1 VLRVPRETTD
11 DETLTFPKASMT
23 AGIVLAAGFA
33 RRMGRQKLL
42 LDLRGRP
49 VVRWS
54 VELVLPHVGDL
65 VVVTGRDEDGVR
77 AALDGLA
84 VRFAR
89 NPRPQAGQGSSIAV
103 GMAALKPWTA
113 AVLVALGDQP
123 RLPEGVIAALLR
135 ARAQTGRAIAAPIYQ
150 GVQGTPVLFGA
161 EVFGELGA
169 LDGDAGA
176 RAVVQADPARVAR
189 VPIDTPM
196 PPDVDTPE
204 DYARLHVQ

>member
-1 VLRVPRETTD
+1 MI
-11 DETLTFPKASMT
+11 A
-23 AGIVLAAGFA
+23 AIVLAAGLA

-42 LDLRGRP
+42 LDLRGKP

-54 VELVLPHVGDL
+54 VEAVIPHVGDV
-65 VVVTGRDEDGVR
+65 VVVTGQEDEAVR
-77 AALDGLA
+77 AALAGLA
-84 VRFAR
+84 VRFAV

-123 RLPEGVIAALLR
+123 RLPPEVIPTLLR
-135 ARAQTGRAIAAPIYQ
+135 ARERSGRAIAAPVYR
-150 GVQGTPVLFGA
+150 GTQGTPVLFGA

-169 LDGDAGA
+169 LGGDAGA
-176 RAVVQADPARVAR
+176 RAVVSARPERVERVVVDAD
-189 VPIDTPM
+189 M